1 MKDNGGEIMTK
12 KSKPFTGIVLV
23 GLKYES
29 GYDEVWEIL
38 EDRAEFL
45 GTMDE
50 FIRGETGFD
59 RNFEKKIVEAYE
71 SAGAEDIIRDS
82 QEVDRILHLI
92 DLWHREN
99 SDVPEDYSG
108 YLNRKSQLMVLKLIK
123 YGR

>member
-1 MKDNGGEIMTK
+1 MAE
-12 KSKPFTGIVLV
+12 KSKPFIGIVLV

-29 GYDEVWEIL
+29 GYDEVWEVL

-50 FIRGETGFD
+50 FVRGETGFD
-59 RNFEKKIVEAYE
+59 KKFEKKIVKAYE
-71 SAGAEDIIRDS
+71 SAGPEDIIRDN

-99 SDVPEDYSG
+99 SDVPKDFSG
-108 YLNRKSQLMVLKLIK
+108 YLDRARELMVIKLIEYK
-123 YGR
+123 R